1 MTIETRWWWVRH
13 APVVGHMGRMYGASD
28 VPCDT
33 SDRASFEALAQA
45 LPGDAIWVTSHLS
58 RAKDTARAIHD
69 AGLSGHDPHIEAAF
83 GEQNF
88 GDWQGKP
95 YADLEYQVEAI
106 QSHKFWFAV
115 ADFEPPNGERFIDV
129 VDRVGAA
136 IERWNQGHRG
146 RDIVVVAHGGSIRA
160 ALVHALGL
168 DPNRALGISTDNL
181 AVTRLDHISGP
192 GQGGDWR
199 VAFINLKP

>member
-1 MTIETRWWWVRH
+1 
-13 APVVGHMGRMYGASD
+13 MYGASD

-33 SDRASFEALAQA
+33 ANRPAFEALAQR
-45 LPGDAIWVTSHLS
+45 LPEDAVWITSHLS

-69 AGLSGHDPHIEAAF
+69 AGLAGHDPHIEDSF

-95 YADLEYQVEAI
+95 YADLEYEVEAM

-115 ADFEPPNGERFIDV
+115 ADFQPPNGERFIDV

-136 IERWNQGHRG
+136 IARWNEAHLG

-168 DPNRALGISTDNL
+168 DPNRALGIATDNL
-181 AVTRLDHISGP
+181 AVTRMDHLSGP

-199 VAFINLKP
+199 IVFTNVTP